1 MTAVNLMPRHAT
13 PSQLQRGRAE
23 SELGANYAKSKPI
36 LSLKGIS
43 MRKYKWWERRQRVVL
58 LDGNLGSEYANW
70 RRGFKLMRSNYG
82 TIGVEGKFHLKVRG
96 GNSRG
101 SDPRLEKSVV
111 N

>member
-1 MTAVNLMPRHAT
+1 MPEHAT

-43 MRKYKWWERRQRVVL
+43 MRKYKWWERRQRVVV
-58 LDGNLGSEYANW
+58 LDKTLGSEYANG
-70 RRGFKLMRSNYG
+70 RRGFNEGQLWDNRSG
-82 TIGVEGKFHLKVRG
+82 GKFHLKVRG

-101 SDPRLEKSVV
+101 SEPRLEKSVA